1 MESKNYKY
9 IILEFKRG
17 ICVLNFN
24 RLDKKNAL
32 STDMRSEIIDALNNL
47 KENKRVR
54 VVIFYGGKD
63 FFSAGFDRDEVQKVV
78 QGEGDYEA
86 FVESNHLF
94 HQTILEFPKVL
105 IAAINGYAL
114 AGAFDLAVIC
124 HLRIASKSAL
134 FGHPEIRFGACPL
147 FFPYMGLVG
156 RGKALEI
163 CLNTGSKE
171 TFLKAEEALKLNLIN
186 KVVNAEQV
194 LDESIKVAKEINKS
208 PEFAVSQLLQVN
220 KLNFDRVKA
229 FDSEIEIIL
238 KSIKSLLGR

>member
-9 IILEFKRG
+9 INLEFKRG

-24 RLDKKNAL
+24 RHDKKNAL

-54 VVIFYGGKD
+54 VVIFYGGQD

-94 HQTILEFPKVL
+94 HQTLLEFPKVL

-124 HLRIASKSAL
+124 HLRIASKGAL

-194 LDESIKVAKEINKS
+194 LDESIKIAKEINKS

-238 KSIKSLLGR
+238 KSMKSLLGK

>member
-1 MESKNYKY
+1 MESKNYDY
-9 IILEFKRG
+9 ISLDFKRG

-24 RLDKKNAL
+24 RHDKKNAL
-32 STDMRSEIIDALNNL
+32 SMDMRSEILDALNNL
-47 KENKRVR
+47 KVNKRVR
-54 VVIFYGGKD
+54 AVIFYGGKD

-94 HQTILEFPKVL
+94 HQTLFDFPKVL

-156 RGKALEI
+156 RGKAIEI

-186 KVVNAEQV
+186 KVVHADQV
-194 LDESIKVAKEINKS
+194 LEESIQMAKEINKS

-238 KSIKSLLGR
+238 KSMKSILGK

>member
-9 IILEFKRG
+9 INLEFKRG
-17 ICVLNFN
+17 ICILNFN
-24 RLDKKNAL
+24 RHEKKNAL
-32 STDMRSEIIDALNNL
+32 STDMRSEIIDALNDL
-47 KENKRVR
+47 KENKKVR
-54 VVIFYGGKD
+54 SVIFYGGKD

-94 HQTILEFPKVL
+94 HRTLFEFPKVL
-105 IAAINGYAL
+105 IAAITGYAL
-114 AGAFDLAVIC
+114 AGAFDLTVIC
-124 HLRIASKSAL
+124 HLRIASEGAL

-171 TFLKAEEALKLNLIN
+171 TFLKAEEALRLNLIN
-186 KVVNAEQV
+186 KVVDAEQV
-194 LDESIKVAKEINKS
+194 LEESIKIAKEINKS

-238 KSIKSLLGR
+238 KSMKSLLGK

>member
-1 MESKNYKY
+1 MESKNYIY
-9 IILEFKRG
+9 INLEFKRG

-24 RLDKKNAL
+24 RHDKKNAL
-32 STDMRSEIIDALNNL
+32 SMDMRSEIIDALNNL

-54 VVIFYGGKD
+54 SVIFYGGKD

-94 HQTILEFPKVL
+94 HQTLFEFPKVL

-124 HLRIASKSAL
+124 HLRIASKGAL

-147 FFPYMGLVG
+147 FFPYMSLVG

-171 TFLKAEEALKLNLIN
+171 TFLKAEEALELNLIN

-194 LDESIKVAKEINKS
+194 LDESIKIAKEINKS

-229 FDSEIEIIL
+229 FDSEIEILL
-238 KSIKSLLGR
+238 KSMKSLLGK

>member
-9 IILEFKRG
+9 INLEFKRG
-17 ICVLNFN
+17 ICILNFN
-24 RLDKKNAL
+24 RPDKKNAL
-32 STDMRSEIIDALNNL
+32 STDMRSEIIDALNDL

-54 VVIFYGGKD
+54 AVIFYGGKD

-94 HQTILEFPKVL
+94 HQTLFEFPKVL

-124 HLRIASKSAL
+124 HLRIASNGAL

-171 TFLKAEEALKLNLIN
+171 TFLKAEDALKLNLIN
-186 KVVNAEQV
+186 KVVKAEQV
-194 LDESIKVAKEINKS
+194 LDESIKIAKEINKS

-238 KSIKSLLGR
+238 KSMKSLLGK